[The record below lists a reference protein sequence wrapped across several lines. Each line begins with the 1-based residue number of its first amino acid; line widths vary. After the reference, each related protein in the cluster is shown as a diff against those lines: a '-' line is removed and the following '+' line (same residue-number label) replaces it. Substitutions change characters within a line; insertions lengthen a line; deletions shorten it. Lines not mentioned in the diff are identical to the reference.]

1 MQERRPH
8 RRVTYERN
16 RGMRFPQLL
25 LFLVGMP
32 VKLRAAVI
40 HRTPWV
46 TWILAGSIAVC
57 SVATWFIEPLQ
68 PLALQMAFWPELGLP
83 AALPGALLHVLLH
96 GSWLHLL
103 GNLYF
108 LVLFGRNVE
117 CAFGRRRMLGLFF
130 LSALLGALLHGL
142 FTDAGLIGAS
152 GGVFGILVFY
162 VCQFPHAR
170 VIWAPGLLA
179 RGALLLWARR
189 FLDRGFPVTVYFA
202 IYGGLQLLVLNDQL
216 FHDGQVSA
224 LAHLGGGLAGFA
236 IWAAW
241 RARLLP

>member
-1 MQERRPH
+1 MGRGKSR
-8 RRVTYERN
+8 RRVVYARN
-16 RGMRFPQLL
+16 RGLGLPQLL

-32 VKLRAAVI
+32 VKLRGAVI

-46 TWILAGSIAVC
+46 TWALAALIAAS
-57 SVATWFIEPLQ
+57 SVAVWSIEPLQ
-68 PLALQMAFWPELGLP
+68 PFALQLAFWPELGLP
-83 AALPGALLHVLLH
+83 AALPGAVLHVFLH
-96 GSWLHLL
+96 GGWLHLL

-108 LVLFGRNVE
+108 LMLFGRNVE

-130 LSALLGALLHGL
+130 LSALLGALLHGM

-162 VCQFPHAR
+162 VCQFPQAR
-170 VIWAPGLLA
+170 VIWAPGLLV

-202 IYGGLQLLVLNDQL
+202 VYAGLQLLVLNEQL
-216 FHDGQVSA
+216 FYAGQVSA
-224 LAHLGGGLAGFA
+224 LAHLGGGLAGLV

>member
-1 MQERRPH
+1 MGRRQSN
-8 RRVTYERN
+8 RRVTYERS
-16 RGMRFPQLL
+16 RRLGFPQML

-32 VKLRAAVI
+32 VKLRGAVI

-46 TWILAGSIAVC
+46 TWTLAALIAGCSIAV
-57 SVATWFIEPLQ
+57 WMIEPLQ
-68 PLALQMAFWPELGLP
+68 PFALRLAFWPEPGLP
-83 AALPGALLHVLLH
+83 AALPGAVFHVLLH
-96 GSWLHLL
+96 GGWLHLL

-142 FTDAGLIGAS
+142 FSAAGLIGAS

-162 VCQFPHAR
+162 VCQFPQAR

-202 IYGGLQLLVLNDQL
+202 VYGGLQLLVLNEQL
-216 FHDGQVSA
+216 FYEGQVSA
-224 LAHLGGGLAGFA
+224 LAHLGGGLAGLL

-241 RARLLP
+241 RLRLLP